1 MKLFQRLL
9 VAGTAMSLIAPVAAQ
24 ASDTLNLE
32 EMNLYTR
39 KSSSSKKQKLNS
51 KTFAKELATVSDDV
65 NSFEAQNYDF
75 EAGGFSETTTL
86 DGKVVFS
93 IGALEQDDGNL
104 DEAVRTHY
112 MWQGNLNTSFNGD
125 DNLYVRLKTGNASDW
140 QKAYTY
146 GTYLSSAKGNSNDIK
161 VDKIWYTFPV
171 GDNNTVWIGP
181 KIENY
186 YMHATT
192 PSIYKPTTK
201 QFTLGGNGAAYG
213 ASTNPGIGWAYK
225 ADNGFAISSNV
236 VSKEADEGTGFLT
249 DESAT
254 SWATQVGYTQP
265 QYAASIMVNMKY
277 NGWKDSYYTT
287 PNGKLRPGDGNS
299 SNIGLRGWW
308 RPADSGTATPEISLG
323 YDVSDTDDDTY
334 AETTAWFAGLTWTN
348 IFNPDDRIGAA
359 FGQPQTRE
367 DEDEPF
373 AWETYYSFAVNDS
386 VTNTVTLFGG
396 SDRGGEDSGDHT
408 GAVFETTFKF

>member
-1 MKLFQRLL
+1 ML
-9 VAGTAMSLIAPVAAQ
+9 VASAAMSLIAPVAAQ
-24 ASDTLNLE
+24 ASDTLNIE

-39 KSSSSKKQKLNS
+39 NSSSSKKQKLSS
-51 KTFAKELATVSDDV
+51 KTFANDLATVTDNV
-65 NSFEAQNYDF
+65 NSLEAQNYDF

-104 DEAVRTHY
+104 DEAVKTHY

-146 GTYLSSAKGNSNDIK
+146 GTYLSSAKGNKDLIK

-213 ASTNPGIGWAYK
+213 ASTNPGVGWAYK

-236 VSKEADEGTGFLT
+236 VSKKADTDQGFLT

-265 QYAASIMVNMKY
+265 QYAASVMVNMKY
-277 NGWKDSYYTT
+277 NGWEDKYFTT
-287 PNGKLRPGDGNS
+287 PDGQDRPGDGNS
-299 SNIGLRGWW
+299 TNIGLRGWW
-308 RPADSGTATPEISLG
+308 RPAESGTATPEVSLG
-323 YDVSDTDDDTY
+323 YDVSDTDDDTNS
-334 AETTAWFAGLTWTN
+334 ETTAWFAGLTWTD

>member
-9 VAGTAMSLIAPVAAQ
+9 VASTAMSLIAPIAAQ

-39 KSSSSKKQKLNS
+39 KRSSSKKQKISS
-51 KTFAKELATVSDDV
+51 KTFANELATVSDDIKSV
-65 NSFEAQNYDF
+65 GAQNYDF

-104 DEAVRTHY
+104 DEAVKTHY

-125 DNLYVRLKTGNASDW
+125 DNLYVRLKTGNAADW

-146 GTYLSSAKGNSNDIK
+146 GTYLSSAKGNSNVIK

-213 ASTNPGIGWAYK
+213 ASTNPGVGWAYK

-254 SWATQVGYTQP
+254 SWATQIGYTQP
-265 QYAASIMVNMKY
+265 QYAASVMVNMKY
-277 NGWKDSYYTT
+277 NGWTDSYYTT
-287 PNGKLRPGDGNS
+287 PNGKLRPEDGNS
-299 SNIGLRGWW
+299 TNIGLRGWW
-308 RPADSGTATPEISLG
+308 RPAESGTATPEVSLG
-323 YDVSDTDDDTY
+323 YDVSDTDDDTNS
-334 AETTAWFAGLTWTN
+334 ETTAWFAGLTWTN